1 MTEYHAYAIL
11 LVLVVAGALRIG
23 FFCGQQI
30 GRREAWRD
38 AWDAGFREAERQERG
53 RREREAHRLI
63 EWQRKAQQEGSY
75 LDDGRATW
83 VPREP
88 RSPRPNWIRRVK

>member
-11 LVLVVAGALRIG
+11 LLLVVSGSIRIG
-23 FFCGQQI
+23 YFCGHQN

-38 AWDAGFREAERQERG
+38 AWDAGYREAERQSE
-53 RREREAHRLI
+53 EE
-63 EWQRKAQQEGSY
+63 EQGSY
-75 LDDGRATW
+75 ADDERRTW

-88 RSPRPNWIRRVK
+88 RRPRPNWIRRVK